1 LRFKFLAM
9 LRNAMRIIRSKRP
22 SGSPVASTLL
32 TRARRWTYLQKLVW
46 IAIGAIATLMV
57 VTNFDLPKATA
68 QIPFLPT
75 LQSPNLGIKD
85 SEKTIVS
92 DSIYL
97 DGRRLFQIADTRANL
112 PQRLADIQQAVDR
125 ISQNYFETPDAKL
138 KVQIDQAA
146 NASPIIRV
154 NGNYLMTVTQEDAN
168 IRQQDPESLAE
179 ELKQLLLQKLPQA
192 KEERKTEFLIYQGKI
207 AAATVLGMIIISW
220 GMYRW
225 QCRSRKTRVQPTP
238 LSSPATK
245 PITVQLNQQQNR
257 HIQEAKRRLF
267 QLAQAMIW
275 GGGTFFILG
284 LFSYTR
290 SLQIAIL
297 RAAKIPLQVGLVLLL
312 TYVAVRLTY
321 ALTDRFASVLI
332 NSSTLLTPETTERLQ
347 LRVSTI
353 SGVTKSIA
361 TFALLIVATLLT
373 LTVLGIDVIPL
384 LAGASLVGV
393 ALSLA
398 SQSLIKDAINGFLI
412 ILEDQYALGDVIAVG
427 EVGGLVENLN
437 LRMTQVRDAEG
448 RLITIPNSEIK
459 IVANLSSRWSR
470 ADLNIPIG
478 YQTNIDKALKLIED
492 VALKMDLDPLW
503 QEQIVETPKVLG
515 VDNFGDRGLI
525 VRVWIKTQPLK
536 QWDVAREFRRRL
548 KIAFDKAGVSIPL
561 PQQAIWVNDA
571 ELLKSNFDG
580 KMN

>member
-1 LRFKFLAM
+1 
-9 LRNAMRIIRSKRP
+9 
-22 SGSPVASTLL
+22 
-32 TRARRWTYLQKLVW
+32 LVW

>member
-1 LRFKFLAM
+1 MRFKFLAM
-9 LRNAMRIIRSKRP
+9 PRNAMRVLRSKRP
-22 SGSPVASTLL
+22 SGSPVASTRG

-192 KEERKTEFLIYQGKI
+192 KQERKTEFLISQGKI

-571 ELLKSNFDG
+571 ELLKSQFDN
-580 KMN
+580 KVN

>member
-1 LRFKFLAM
+1 
-9 LRNAMRIIRSKRP
+9 
-22 SGSPVASTLL
+22 
-32 TRARRWTYLQKLVW
+32 
-46 IAIGAIATLMV
+46 MV
-57 VTNFDLPKATA
+57 VTNFDVPKATA
-68 QIPFLPT
+68 QIPFLPN
-75 LQSPNLGIKD
+75 LQSPKLGIND
-85 SEKTIVS
+85 LEKTIVS

-112 PQRLADIQQAVDR
+112 PQRLEDIQQAVDT
-125 ISQNYFETPDAKL
+125 ISQNYFQTPNAKL
-138 KVQIDQAA
+138 KVQIDHAP
-146 NASPIIRV
+146 NASPIIRI

-192 KEERKTEFLIYQGKI
+192 KEERKTQFLIYQAKI
-207 AAATVLGMIIISW
+207 GAATVLGMIIISW
-220 GMYRW
+220 GMYNW
-225 QCRSRKTRVQPTP
+225 QCRSRNSVKPIPPAT
-238 LSSPATK
+238 PATK
-245 PITVQLNQQQNR
+245 PITVQLNREQNR

-275 GGGTFFILG
+275 GGGSFFILG
-284 LFSYTR
+284 LFPYTR

-297 RAAKIPLQVGLVLLL
+297 RAAKIPLQISFVLLL

-321 ALTDRFASVLI
+321 ALTDRFASALI

-361 TFALLIVATLLT
+361 TFALLIVGTLLT
-373 LTVLGIDVIPL
+373 LTILGIDVIPL

-571 ELLKSNFDG
+571 ELLKSQFDL
-580 KMN
+580 

>member
-1 LRFKFLAM
+1 MRFKFLAM
-9 LRNAMRIIRSKRP
+9 PRNAMRVLRSKRF
-22 SGSPVASTLL
+22 
-32 TRARRWTYLQKLVW
+32 QKLVW

-68 QIPFLPT
+68 QIPFLPD
-75 LQSPNLGIKD
+75 LQSPELGIYD
-85 SEKTIVS
+85 LEKTIVN
-92 DSIYL
+92 DSVYL

-112 PQRLADIQQAVDR
+112 PQRLTDIQQAVDT
-125 ISQNYFETPDAKL
+125 ISQNYFQTPDAKL
-138 KVQIDQAA
+138 KVQIDHAA
-146 NASPIIRV
+146 NGSPIIRV

-168 IRQQDPESLAE
+168 IRQQDPESLAQE
-179 ELKQLLLQKLPQA
+179 IKQLLLQKLPEA
-192 KEERKTEFLIYQGKI
+192 KQERKTEFLISQAKI
-207 AAATVLGMIIISW
+207 AAAAALGMIAISW
-220 GMYRW
+220 GVYRW
-225 QCRSRKTRVQPTP
+225 QCRSRKISVQPTP
-238 LSSPATK
+238 PASPATK
-245 PITVQLNQQQNR
+245 PITVQLNRQQDR

-321 ALTDRFASVLI
+321 ALTDRFASALI
-332 NSSTLLTPETTERLQ
+332 NSSTLLTQETTERLQ

-361 TFALLIVATLLT
+361 TFALLIVGTLLT

-412 ILEDQYALGDVIAVG
+412 ILEDQYALGDVINVG

-571 ELLKSNFDG
+571 ELLKSQFDN
-580 KMN
+580 KVN

>member
-1 LRFKFLAM
+1 MRFKFLAM
-9 LRNAMRIIRSKRP
+9 PRNAMRVLRSKRF
-22 SGSPVASTLL
+22 
-32 TRARRWTYLQKLVW
+32 QKLVW

-125 ISQNYFETPDAKL
+125 ITQNYFQTPDAKL
-138 KVQIDQAA
+138 QVQIDHAA
-146 NASPIIRV
+146 NGSPIIRV
-154 NGNYLMTVTQEDAN
+154 NGSYLMTVTQEDAK

-192 KEERKTEFLIYQGKI
+192 KEERKTEFLISQGKI
-207 AAATVLGMIIISW
+207 AAAIVLAMIIISW
-220 GMYRW
+220 AMYRW
-225 QCRSRKTRVQPTP
+225 QCRSRRSRVQPTP
-238 LSSPATK
+238 VTSPATK
-245 PITVQLNQQQNR
+245 PITVQLNRQQDR

-321 ALTDRFASVLI
+321 ALTDRFASALI
-332 NSSTLLTPETTERLQ
+332 NSSTLLTQETTERLQ

-361 TFALLIVATLLT
+361 TFTLLIVATLLT

-571 ELLKSNFDG
+571 ELLKSQFDN
-580 KMN
+580 KVN